1 MNNLTNVIM
10 NIKTS
15 RDIVTVLNIRHADC
29 IRKIENI
36 SKHLTNAK
44 VNPEEYWIEDKYKDK
59 KGEYR
64 KQYLLTKA
72 GTSIIAHK
80 TTGEKGVLFT
90 AAYVEA
96 FNRMEQ
102 LLKIKYTMS
111 YKEALL
117 NSIKYV
123 DNTII
128 NKINNE
134 LS

>member
-1 MNNLTNVIM
+1 MNNLTNAIM

-15 RDIVTVLNIRHADC
+15 RDIATALNIRHADC

-44 VNPEEYWIEDKYKDK
+44 VNLEEYWIEDRYKDK
-59 KGEYR
+59 TGEYR

-72 GTSIIAHK
+72 GISIIAHK
-80 TTGEKGVLFT
+80 TTGEKGILFT

-96 FNRMEQ
+96 FNKMEQ
-102 LLKIKYTMS
+102 LLKRQPTID

-117 NSIKYV
+117 NAIK
-123 DNTII
+123 DIDSKTI
-128 NKINNE
+128 NQGR
-134 LS
+134 